1 VKNADATMMKYIA
14 EIPDQFAESLQFDYS
29 FTEKYKRDY
38 FNILVSGVGGSA
50 IGGDILRIIAQHK
63 TSIPIAVNRNYDI
76 PAYVNENTLF
86 LAVSYSGNTEE
97 TIASVQK
104 ASDKKANIICI
115 TSGGKIAKMADLMG
129 WGKVILP
136 GGLPP
141 RAATGYL
148 FAPLALI
155 LEEIGY
161 LPGVNGEIQET
172 IKILKYIWNDYGL
185 SAPAEENKALSIARE
200 LKRTIPV
207 IWGAQGATEI
217 SALRWKTQ
225 LNENTKCLAYYNV
238 FPELNHNEL
247 VGLEI
252 PDSLISQMVA
262 VFLCDNHE
270 HYRIKKRMEITQNLI
285 ADKIKKVIKV
295 NSQGESLMARIYSLC
310 YIGDL
315 VSVYLAAEYDIDPNP
330 THMIDYLK
338 EKLAD
343 V

>member
-1 VKNADATMMKYIA
+1 VKNADAAMMRYIA
-14 EIPDQFAESLQFDYS
+14 EIPEQFEESLKFDYS
-29 FTEKYKRDY
+29 FTEKYKKEY
-38 FNILVSGVGGSA
+38 SNILVSGVGGSA

-63 TSIPIAVNRNYDI
+63 VSIPVAVNRNYDI

-97 TIASVQK
+97 TIASAQK
-104 ASDKKANIICI
+104 ASDQKANIICI
-115 TSGGKIAKMADLMG
+115 TSGGKVAEMAEFMG
-129 WGKVILP
+129 WGKVVLP
-136 GGLPP
+136 GGMPP

-155 LEEIGY
+155 LGKIGY
-161 LPGVNGEIQET
+161 LSGVDEDIRET
-172 IKILKYIWNDYGL
+172 VKILKSIWDEYGI
-185 SAPAEENKALSIARE
+185 SAPAEENKAMNIARE
-200 LKRTIPV
+200 LKRAIPV
-207 IWGAQGATEI
+207 IWGVQGVTDI

-225 LNENTKCLAYYNV
+225 LNENAKCLAYYNV

-247 VGLEI
+247 AGMEI
-252 PDSLISQMVA
+252 PDSLIAQMVA
-262 VFLCDNHE
+262 VFLCDNYE
-270 HYRIKKRMEITQNLI
+270 QYRIKKRMEITQNLI

-295 NSQGESLMARIYSLC
+295 NARGESLMARIYSLC

-315 VSVYLAAEYDIDPNP
+315 VSVYLAGEYGIDP
-330 THMIDYLK
+330 HSIKMIDYLK